1 VIDYVKGKVAHVE
14 TEYVVIDVRDV
25 GYRVF
30 TPNPYALA
38 RTEEPV
44 QLYTYHH
51 VREDAIHLF
60 GFETRDEQ
68 ALFRRLLEVS
78 GIGPKVA
85 LGVLAGGRPETVVAA
100 IQQENLTFL
109 TKLPGIGKKTAQRM
123 VLDLKDKLG
132 SIDSRWAVASMIAT
146 EEEQPAASA
155 GGSASW
161 KAAREALAGLGYRE
175 AELDKAWHALK
186 DRVTGEET
194 PDALIKLGLQQL
206 FQG

>member
-1 VIDYVKGKVAHVE
+1 MIDYLRGKVAHVE
-14 TEYVVIDVRDV
+14 SEYVVLDVRDI
-25 GYRVF
+25 GYQVF

-38 RTEEPV
+38 RSEESV
-44 QLYTYHH
+44 QLFTYHH
-51 VREDAIHLF
+51 VREDAMQLF
-60 GFETRDEQ
+60 GFTTRDEQ

-123 VLDLKDKLG
+123 ILDLKDKLG
-132 SIDSRWAVASMIAT
+132 TIDSRWAVASMIDLEA
-146 EEEQPAASA
+146 PAAAAQGQS
-155 GGSASW
+155 SSW
-161 KAAREALAGLGYRE
+161 TAAREALTGLGYRE
-175 AELDKAWHALK
+175 AELDKAWTAMQDGL
-186 DRVTGEET
+186 TGEES
-194 PDALIKLGLQQL
+194 PDALIKKALQQL